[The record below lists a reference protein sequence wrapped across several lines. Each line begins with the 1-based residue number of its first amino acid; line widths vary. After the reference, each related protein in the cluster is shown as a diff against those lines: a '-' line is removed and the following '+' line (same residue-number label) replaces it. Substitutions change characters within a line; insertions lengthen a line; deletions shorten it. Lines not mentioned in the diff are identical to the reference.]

1 MRINKIHNCN
11 FHKSRTNFRSEE
23 KPIPISDSERKA
35 FHKRLTERETEIL
48 NSEIEALQKQRTI
61 AVFLSELT
69 LSLLASMTIVYY
81 FLKNNLQNNII
92 SEQIALKAASD
103 KLHRKTSL

>member
-11 FHKSRTNFRSEE
+11 FQKNRTNFHSEE

-35 FHKRLTERETEIL
+35 FHERLTEREEQIL

-61 AVFLSELT
+61 SGFLSMFT
-69 LSLLASMTIVYY
+69 LGLLASMTIVYY
-81 FLKNNLQNNII
+81 FLKNNIENSILKERAAI
-92 SEQIALKAASD
+92 KAASEG
-103 KLHRKTSL
+103 KHH